1 MVLNAKKCHGM
12 CLENVSENDDFIF
25 DGIELSNSC
34 KGKILDVIIDNDL
47 KFDPHVRSMC
57 EKAAQKLGVLN
68 KISSLL
74 DPEKRL
80 VFNVVIKPHFSYYP
94 LIGMFSSLRSNNLI
108 KEIHER
114 CPRAVYNDTR
124 SAFQELLQRNRSV
137 NIHHRNNKNIQALT
151 AEVFKVV
158 NNICPPIEN
167 AFSDITENRYDFRKF
182 QK

>member
-1 MVLNAKKCHGM
+1 MYSIDNTIGSLKKALSNNFRVIENWFHEKLMVLNAKKCHGM
-12 CLENVSENDDFIF
+12 CLEIVSENDDFIF

-74 DPEKRL
+74 DPEKKL

-108 KEIHER
+108 K
-114 CPRAVYNDTR
+114 
-124 SAFQELLQRNRSV
+124 
-137 NIHHRNNKNIQALT
+137 
-151 AEVFKVV
+151 
-158 NNICPPIEN
+158 
-167 AFSDITENRYDFRKF
+167 
-182 QK
+182 